1 MDVKQQRQPSDWPTP
16 VELYLLE
23 DKYSL
28 KTRLIFPDFDIT
40 PDELRDGALDN
51 YIALRTPQ
59 ELRNILSTVI
69 ENSGDYVAARLMG
82 AERKDDSNAI

>member
-1 MDVKQQRQPSDWPTP
+1 MDVKQQRQPSGWPTP

-28 KTRLIFPDFDIT
+28 ETRLIFPDFDIT